1 MLKTEGCV
9 LKPPEL
15 KYKNVNEFR
24 KVGNGELLAGRQ
36 EKDSLKFLEQMN
48 LNYRGIQ
55 DLGNHPLKAK
65 QRFVE
70 K

>member
-9 LKPPEL
+9 LEPPEL
-15 KYKNVNEFR
+15 KYKNVNGFR

-48 LNYRGIQ
+48 LNYRGI
-55 DLGNHPLKAK
+55 
-65 QRFVE
+65 
-70 K
+70 